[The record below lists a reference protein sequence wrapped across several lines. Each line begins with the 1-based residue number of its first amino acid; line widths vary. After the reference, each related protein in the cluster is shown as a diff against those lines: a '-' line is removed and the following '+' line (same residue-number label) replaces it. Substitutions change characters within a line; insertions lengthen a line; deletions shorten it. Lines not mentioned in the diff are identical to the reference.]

1 MKRYEVYI
9 YNGTH
14 GLLRYD
20 TDNIDEACDKAY
32 ELEKTSKED
41 FEGTV
46 LYDNQKHQWF
56 GRHER
61 GTCYILG

>member
-1 MKRYEVYI
+1 MREAILAVCVVSAAKCLIGQAAGGTKMKRYEVYI

-32 ELEKTSKED
+32 ELE
-41 FEGTV
+41 
-46 LYDNQKHQWF
+46 
-56 GRHER
+56 
-61 GTCYILG
+61 